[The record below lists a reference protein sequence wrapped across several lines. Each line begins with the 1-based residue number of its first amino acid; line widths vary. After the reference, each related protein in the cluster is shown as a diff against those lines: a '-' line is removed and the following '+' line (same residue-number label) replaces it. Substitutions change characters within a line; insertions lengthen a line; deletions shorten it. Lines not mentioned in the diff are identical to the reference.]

1 MPDLRWGATTNP
13 GRVRSDNEDTFVAE
27 PMVFAVADGMGGHQ
41 AGEIASALAASIIRD
56 RLSNG
61 SVSEDYAVSV
71 VNEANAAIHGAA
83 RVDASKSG
91 MGTTLTAIAVLQA
104 TDSMPEQ
111 LVLLNVGDS
120 RTYRFR
126 GGRLQR
132 VTVDHSYVQELVATG
147 HITIEEARTHPR
159 RNIVTRALGIE
170 PSVRTDM
177 WTLPI
182 VRGDRFVLC
191 SDGLVDEVPDDEIL
205 DLVAAVADPQSL
217 SEQLVELA
225 NRHGGRDNVTVVI
238 VDVLDGAEPPDPTG
252 EMPYDPAWAT
262 EGAGSPPIWAETDG
276 VDAAPGATA
285 IGEQPTAATSAA
297 TAVAS
302 GAAASAASTGST
314 APTVPPPAAPL
325 SGVTS
330 KSGDSPASGSE
341 PTTVEIPVT
350 AAPTSSADSRS
361 TVATAPAATATSDAT
376 EVASLTAPVLPPG
389 KPTPPGKPSTPT
401 LPAAASMPAP
411 DVVPAPTTVAPKPR
425 RRRLTGGL
433 FLFIVVLAAIITVT
447 FTLIA
452 VHARSGYYVGFEDDT
467 VVVFKGQP
475 GGLLWFHPTV
485 AQKSSVTRADLDPTL
500 IAVINE
506 HVTYDS
512 AEEAAQ
518 FITDQVIPTTTT
530 EAPTTTTTTTPET
543 TTTAATAPGETTT
556 TVSSGP

>member
-41 AGEIASALAASIIRD
+41 AGEVASALAASIVRD

-104 TDSMPEQ
+104 KDSMPEQ

-126 GGRLQR
+126 SGRLQR

-147 HITIEEARTHPR
+147 HITTDEARTHPR

-170 PSVRTDM
+170 PTVRTDM

-191 SDGLVDEVPDDEIL
+191 SDGLVDEVPDGEIL
-205 DLVAAVADPQSL
+205 DLVASVADPQSL

-252 EMPYDPAWAT
+252 EMPLDPAWAT
-262 EGAGSPPIWAETDG
+262 DGSGNPPIWAETDG

-285 IGEQPTAATSAA
+285 IGEQAAVTSGAPTA
-297 TAVAS
+297 
-302 GAAASAASTGST
+302 GAAASN

-325 SGVTS
+325 PGATPKPSDGPTI
-330 KSGDSPASGSE
+330 GSE
-341 PTTVEIPVT
+341 PTTTEIPVT
-350 AAPTSSADSRS
+350 AAAATATATDTSN
-361 TVATAPAATATSDAT
+361 TVATAAAAGASGHAP
-376 EVASLTAPVLPPG
+376 EVASPILPPA
-389 KPTPPGKPSTPT
+389 TPT
-401 LPAAASMPAP
+401 LPAATSMPAP
-411 DVVPAPTTVAPKPR
+411 DAVPAATTVAPKPR

-452 VHARSGYYVGFEDDT
+452 VHARSGYYVGFKGDT

-530 EAPTTTTTTTPET
+530 EAPTTTTTTPET
-543 TTTAATAPGETTT
+543 TTTASTAPGETTT

>member
-41 AGEIASALAASIIRD
+41 AGEVASALAASIMRD

-61 SVSEDYAVSV
+61 SISEDYAVSV
-71 VNEANAAIHGAA
+71 VNEANAAIYGAA
-83 RVDASKSG
+83 RVDSTKSG

-104 TDSMPEQ
+104 SETMPEQ

-126 GGRLQR
+126 TGRLQR

-147 HITIEEARTHPR
+147 HITLEEARTHPR

-170 PSVRTDM
+170 ANVRTDM

-191 SDGLVDEVPDDEIL
+191 SDGLVDEVPDSEIL
-205 DLVAAVADPQSL
+205 ALVASVGDPQAL
-217 SEQLVELA
+217 SEQLVALA
-225 NRHGGRDNVTVVI
+225 NGHGGRDNVTVVV
-238 VDVLDGAEPPDPTG
+238 VDVLDGADPPDPTG
-252 EMPYDPAWAT
+252 DMPYDPARA
-262 EGAGSPPIWAETDG
+262 EAAGEPPIWAANEIAPPGPARGDG
-276 VDAAPGATA
+276 VVRAADAATVAA
-285 IGEQPTAATSAA
+285 IAQRDPS
-297 TAVAS
+297 S
-302 GAAASAASTGST
+302 M
-314 APTVPPPAAPL
+314 PTVPPPAAPMP
-325 SGVTS
+325 GVPPRT
-330 KSGDSPASGSE
+330 GDE
-341 PTTVEIPVT
+341 PNTAEI
-350 AAPTSSADSRS
+350 AM
-361 TVATAPAATATSDAT
+361 TVADTASATVH
-376 EVASLTAPVLPPG
+376 EPVV
-389 KPTPPGKPSTPT
+389 PT
-401 LPAAASMPAP
+401 LPAPSGSGAPASSPSLPPAASMPAP
-411 DVVPAPTTVAPKPR
+411 NRVPTPTTVSKPPR

-452 VHARSGYYVGFEDDT
+452 VHARSGYYVGFQDDT

-475 GGLLWFHPTV
+475 GGLLWFQPTV
-485 AQKSSVTRADLDPTL
+485 AQKSSVKRQDLDATL
-500 IAVINE
+500 IAVINQ

-518 FITDQVIPTTTT
+518 FITNEVVPTTTT
-530 EAPTTTTTTTPET
+530 EAPTRTTTVAATTTTP
-543 TTTAATAPGETTT
+543 AVAPGETTT